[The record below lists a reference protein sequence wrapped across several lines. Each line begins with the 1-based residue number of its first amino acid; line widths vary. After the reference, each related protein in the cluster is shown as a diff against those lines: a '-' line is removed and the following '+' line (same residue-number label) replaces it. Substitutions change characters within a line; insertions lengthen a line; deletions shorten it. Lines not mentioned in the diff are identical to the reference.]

1 MSEVKK
7 MRMYGDYEVLPYE
20 ADEKEIEA
28 AKVRILQKLED
39 FCEKECKKPF
49 SEYKSTMKCIVK
61 KIEARQIPAKFI
73 YRHGL
78 PEGLKADDLVL
89 EEAKTTVGLKFSVPE
104 EDLLHTEIA
113 E

>member
-1 MSEVKK
+1 MSEVKM

-20 ADEKEIEA
+20 ADNKEIEA
-28 AKVRILQKLED
+28 AKERLMQKVED
-39 FCEKECKKPF
+39 FCAEDCKKPF
-49 SEYKSTMKCIVK
+49 SAYKFTMEWIVK
-61 KIEARQIPAKFI
+61 KFEMRQIPAKFV
-73 YRHGL
+73 YGKDL

-104 EDLLHTEIA
+104 EDLLHPEIA

>member
-1 MSEVKK
+1 MSEVKM
-7 MRMYGDYEVLPYE
+7 MRMYGYYEVLPYE

-28 AKVRILQKLED
+28 AKERLMQKVED

-49 SEYKSTMKCIVK
+49 SAYKSTMEWIVK
-61 KIEARQIPAKFI
+61 KFEMRQIPAKFV
-73 YRHGL
+73 YGKDL
-78 PEGLKADDLVL
+78 PEGMKADDLVM

-104 EDLLHTEIA
+104 EDLLHPEIA